1 MVGPGLR
8 PSSQPFVRLSGPA
21 HQVADSLGP
30 LANLVGTWMG
40 SKGWEIIAVPSV
52 EPEPGQPGKIR
63 ESFRLIVRPYI
74 EIITFVPIGAPVPNR
89 GYPNDL
95 FITGVQ
101 YEMRITDAET
111 NQPLHLE
118 VGMWLYLPEQEQTI
132 ARSATVPHGDSLL
145 ALGNSQTLNGKPTI
159 PNLDVIPD
167 IGGTKAGYTDP
178 YIRLPPPAKFEAK
191 NVSQPLQEA
200 IVGQNITETVQ
211 LQISTANGGG
221 VLNIPFVTAQANTT
235 AFACS
240 YWIETIKTES
250 GDTVQQ
256 LQYLQQSNLNFIKQF
271 NSSGDLIMWPHVN
284 LNTLSKQ

>member
-1 MVGPGLR
+1 MVSPGLR

-30 LANLVGTWMG
+30 LAGLVGTWMG
-40 SKGWEIIAVPSV
+40 SKGWEIIAVPAALGHPPRG
-52 EPEPGQPGKIR
+52 EA
-63 ESFRLIVRPYI
+63 FRLIVRPYI

-89 GYPNDL
+89 GYPDDL

-118 VGMWLYLPEQEQTI
+118 TGMWLYLPGQAQTI

-145 ALGNSQTLNGKPTI
+145 ALGNATTLNGAPAI
-159 PNLDVIPD
+159 PDLNVIPD
-167 IGGTKAGYTDP
+167 IGGTRAGYTDP
-178 YIRLPPPAKFEAK
+178 YINLSPAPFAAR
-191 NVSQPLQEA
+191 NVSEPLQKA
-200 IVGQNITETVQ
+200 ITGQTITETVQ
-211 LQISTANGGG
+211 LKISTENGGG

-235 AFACS
+235 AFTCS
-240 YWIETIKTES
+240 YWIETVQTPS
-250 GDTVQQ
+250 GDVQQ

-271 NSSGDLIMWPHVN
+271 NSSGKLIMWPHVN
-284 LNTLSKQ
+284 LNTLQKQ

>member
-1 MVGPGLR
+1 MVNPGLR
-8 PSSQPFVRLSGPA
+8 PSSLPFVRLSGPA

-30 LANLVGTWMG
+30 LAGLVGTWMG

-52 EPEPGQPGKIR
+52 RQMPDSKDTV

-118 VGMWLYLPEQEQTI
+118 VGMWLYLPEQQQTM

-145 ALGNSQTLNGKPTI
+145 ALGNSQVINGKPTI
-159 PNLDVIPD
+159 PSLDVIPD
-167 IGGTKAGYTDP
+167 IGGVKAGYTHP
-178 YIRLPPPAKFEAK
+178 YIRLPPPATFLAK

-200 IVGQNITETVQ
+200 IASQNIIETVQ

-235 AFACS
+235 AFTCS
-240 YWIETIKTES
+240 YWIETIKTET

-271 NSSGDLIMWPHVN
+271 NTSGNLIMWPHVN
-284 LNTLSKQ
+284 LNTLQKQ

>member
-1 MVGPGLR
+1 MVSPGLR

-40 SKGWEIIAVPSV
+40 SKGWEIIAVPAVVNDPNTKTDS
-52 EPEPGQPGKIR
+52 
-63 ESFRLIVRPYI
+63 ESFRLIIRPYI
-74 EIITFVPIGAPVPNR
+74 EIITFIPIGAPVPNR

-118 VGMWLYLPEQEQTI
+118 TGMWLYLPGQDDTI

-145 ALGNSQTLNGKPTI
+145 ALGDATTLNGPPRIPTTTAIPVIKGFKP
-159 PNLDVIPD
+159 
-167 IGGTKAGYTDP
+167 GYTDN
-178 YIRLPPPAKFEAK
+178 YLRLPSSIPFLASD
-191 NVSQPLQEA
+191 VSKVLQDA
-200 IVGQNITETVQ
+200 IAQQTISQTDQ
-211 LQISTANGGG
+211 LDVSTANGGG

-235 AFACS
+235 AFTCS
-240 YWIETIKTES
+240 YWIETIKTDS

-256 LQYLQQSNLNFIKQF
+256 LQYLQQANLNFLKQF
-271 NSSGDLIMWPHVN
+271 DQSGDLIMWPHIN
-284 LNTLSKQ
+284 MNTLQKQ

>member
-1 MVGPGLR
+1 MVNPGLR
-8 PSSQPFVRLSGPA
+8 PSSLPFVRLSGPA

-40 SKGWEIIAVPSV
+40 SKGWEIIAVPASV
-52 EPEPGQPGKIR
+52 GEPAL

-95 FITGVQ
+95 FITGVH

-118 VGMWLYLPEQEQTI
+118 VGMWLYLPGQEQTI

-145 ALGNSQTLNGKPTI
+145 ALGNATTLSGAPAIPKVTAIPVIKGFKP
-159 PNLDVIPD
+159 
-167 IGGTKAGYTDP
+167 GYTED
-178 YIRLPPPAKFEAK
+178 YMLLPSSIPFRA
-191 NVSQPLQEA
+191 NDVSKVLQDA
-200 IVGQNITETVQ
+200 IARQTISRTDQ
-211 LQISTANGGG
+211 LDISTANGGG

-235 AFACS
+235 AFTCS
-240 YWIETIKTES
+240 YWIETITTDT

-271 NSSGDLIMWPHVN
+271 DGSGDLIMWPHVN
-284 LNTLSKQ
+284 LNTLQKQ

>member
-1 MVGPGLR
+1 MVNPGLR
-8 PSSQPFVRLSGPA
+8 PSSLPFVRLSGPA

-30 LANLVGTWMG
+30 LAGLVGTWMG

-52 EPEPGQPGKIR
+52 RQMPDSKDTV

-118 VGMWLYLPEQEQTI
+118 VGMWLYLPEQQQTM

-145 ALGNSQTLNGKPTI
+145 ALGNSQVINGKPTI
-159 PNLDVIPD
+159 PSLDVIPD
-167 IGGTKAGYTDP
+167 IGGVKAGYTDP
-178 YIRLPPPAKFEAK
+178 YIRLPPPATFLAK

-200 IVGQNITETVQ
+200 IASQNIIETVQ

-235 AFACS
+235 AFTCS
-240 YWIETIKTES
+240 YWIETIKTET

-271 NSSGDLIMWPHVN
+271 NTSGNLIMWPHVN
-284 LNTLSKQ
+284 LNTLQKQ

>member
-1 MVGPGLR
+1 MVNPGLR
-8 PSSQPFVRLSGPA
+8 PSSLPFVRLSGPA

-30 LANLVGTWMG
+30 LSGLVGTWFG
-40 SKGWEIIAVPSV
+40 SKGWEIIAVPAPLGV
-52 EPEPGQPGKIR
+52 PPVGET
-63 ESFRLIVRPYI
+63 FRLIVRPYI

-89 GYPNDL
+89 GYPDDL

-118 VGMWLYLPEQEQTI
+118 TGMWLYLPGQDQTI

-145 ALGNSQTLNGKPTI
+145 ALGNSQALNGKPTI
-159 PNLDVIPD
+159 PNVDVIPD
-167 IGGTKAGYTDP
+167 IGGVKAGYTDP
-178 YIRLPPPAKFEAK
+178 YLRLPPPAKFTAR

-200 IVGQNITETVQ
+200 IATQDITETVQ

-235 AFACS
+235 AFSCT
-240 YWIETIKTES
+240 YWIETITTES

-271 NSSGDLIMWPHVN
+271 NTSGDLIMWPHVN
-284 LNTLSKQ
+284 LNTLQKQ

>member
-1 MVGPGLR
+1 MVSPGLR

-30 LANLVGTWMG
+30 LAGLVGTWMG

-52 EPEPGQPGKIR
+52 RQLRDSKDTT

-101 YEMRITDAET
+101 YQMRITDAET

-118 VGMWLYLPEQEQTI
+118 TGMWLYLPEQQQTI

-145 ALGNSQTLNGKPTI
+145 ALGNSQTLNGRPAI
-159 PNLDVIPD
+159 PDLNVIPD
-167 IGGTKAGYTDP
+167 IGGPRAGYTDP
-178 YIRLPPPAKFEAK
+178 YINLSPAPFLAK
-191 NVSQPLQEA
+191 NVSQPLQDA
-200 IVGQNITETVQ
+200 IAKQTIAETVQ

-235 AFACS
+235 AFTCS
-240 YWIETIKTES
+240 YWIETVQTPS
-250 GDTVQQ
+250 GDVQQ

-271 NSSGDLIMWPHVN
+271 NTSGNLIMWPHVN
-284 LNTLSKQ
+284 LNTLQKQ

>member
-1 MVGPGLR
+1 MVNPGLR
-8 PSSQPFVRLSGPA
+8 PSSLPFVRLSGPA

-30 LANLVGTWMG
+30 LAGLVGTWMG

-52 EPEPGQPGKIR
+52 RQMPDSKDTV

-118 VGMWLYLPEQEQTI
+118 VGMWLYLPEQQQTM

-145 ALGNSQTLNGKPTI
+145 ALGNSQVINGKPTI
-159 PNLDVIPD
+159 PSLDVIPD
-167 IGGTKAGYTDP
+167 IGGVKAGYTDP
-178 YIRLPPPAKFEAK
+178 YIRLPPPATFLAK

-200 IVGQNITETVQ
+200 IASQNIIETVQ

-221 VLNIPFVTAQANTT
+221 GLNIPFVTAQANTT
-235 AFACS
+235 AFTCS
-240 YWIETIKTES
+240 YWIETIKTET

-271 NSSGDLIMWPHVN
+271 NTSGNLIMWPHVN
-284 LNTLSKQ
+284 LNTLQKQ